1 MTARA
6 LAFEAVARR
15 KGRILDAVHD
25 WGQTLRDSADASV
38 RQRFN
43 QREAMLAC
51 EASLTVALGY
61 RDLKPA
67 VVGTCALPGTELE
80 GRYERL
86 LHELRT
92 NWTDARGKQALQA
105 IAVLRQHID
114 TLEAALSREIP
125 QLASVLRPARL
136 ADIRSRLET
145 G

>member
-25 WGQTLRDSADASV
+25 WGLTLRDRADANI
-38 RQRFN
+38 RLRFN
-43 QREAMLAC
+43 QRETMIEC

-67 VVGTCALPGTELE
+67 MVGNCALPGTELE
-80 GRYERL
+80 GRYEWL
-86 LHELRT
+86 LHELRS

-105 IAVLRQHID
+105 IVVLRQHID
-114 TLEAALSREIP
+114 AL
-125 QLASVLRPARL
+125 AG
-136 ADIRSRLET
+136 RLES
-145 G
+145 

>member
-1 MTARA
+1 M
-6 LAFEAVARR
+6 ARR

-25 WGQTLRDSADASV
+25 WGQTLRGDSDARV
-38 RQRFN
+38 RQQFN
-43 QREAMLAC
+43 QREAMVEC
-51 EASLTVALGY
+51 EASFTVALGY

-105 IAVLRQHID
+105 IGVLRQHID
-114 TLEAALSREIP
+114 TLEAGLSREIP
-125 QLASVLRPARL
+125 QFASVLRPARL
-136 ADIRSRLET
+136 EDIRVAPRT